1 MHDKKEDVRILNG
14 KLVKDIFNFVWAFKK
29 GEHRETAA
37 DNVADRKTAPT
48 GEAEFLLTFKP

>member
-1 MHDKKEDVRILNG
+1 MENWSKTYSISFGLLKKENIE
-14 KLVKDIFNFVWAFKK
+14 K
-29 GEHRETAA
+29 TAA